1 MYSESESNSDFTYW
15 DSDDEDNRVGDP
27 EWEFSADAKAWEK
40 RRQVFAKAQILLQ
53 LQDAALQDIRFL
65 YEEKVED
72 LV

>member
-1 MYSESESNSDFTYW
+1 MYSESESSSDFTYW

-27 EWEFSADAKAWEK
+27 EWEFSAEAHAWEK

-65 YEEKVED
+65 YEEKEEEA
-72 LV
+72 